1 MRMSYEK
8 FGVPPSEKP
17 DSGEDAFKKLMADA
31 QLLEDISFN
40 EDTGVNVES
49 ASRLIDRLESIQ
61 ENDLPFTNEDDAEA
75 REMIMHLEQMQKM
88 FSPAPQEINT
98 ALAKLRLIRGKLHA
112 ETT

>member
-8 FGVPPSEKP
+8 FGVPPAEKP

-31 QLLEDISFN
+31 QLLEDALD
-40 EDTGVNVES
+40 EEPGVNVES
-49 ASRLIDRLESIQ
+49 ANRLIDRLEAIQ

-75 REMIMHLEQMQKM
+75 REMIMHLEKMQKM